1 MFTKFIEFKFVLPI
15 TAVVSFLICVII
27 LPMLIPF
34 LRKLKF
40 GQSIRE
46 EGPKWHQKKS
56 GTPPMGGIAFIIAI
70 IVSAICCCVSKSSML
85 ICFTAVAFGVIG
97 FVDDYIK
104 VVLKRNLG
112 LSAKHKFLMQ
122 IIVSVL
128 FIVIGRHFDIV
139 KTDICIPFMEKSVDI
154 GWFIIPLSV
163 FIMTGFSNA
172 VNLTDGI
179 DGLAASVTA
188 VVSVALGII
197 ASIVFMPG
205 VACLCAAVFGG
216 CLGFLIFNFH
226 PAKVFMGDTG
236 SLFFGGFVSAAA
248 IVLKMPLLLVIIG
261 FVYVIE
267 TLSVMLQVAY
277 FKKTGGKRLFK
288 MTPIHHHFEMCG
300 WSEVKIVSVAVIA
313 SIILSAAA
321 IGAMY
326 LYLF

>member
-1 MFTKFIEFKFVLPI
+1 MFTKFLEFKYVLPI
-15 TAVVSFLICVII
+15 AAITAFLVCVII

-70 IVSAICCCVSKSSML
+70 VVSVLSTVISPSVML
-85 ICFTAVAFGVIG
+85 ITFTAVAFGLIG

-112 LSAKHKFLMQ
+112 LLAKQKFLMQ
-122 IIVSVL
+122 IIVSVV
-128 FIVIGRHFDIV
+128 FIVIGRYFNIV
-139 KTDICIPFMEKSVDI
+139 KTDICIPFMENTVDI
-154 GWFIIPLSV
+154 GIFIIPLAV

-179 DGLAASVTA
+179 DGLATTVTA
-188 VVSVALGII
+188 VVSIVLALIATVTKMYGIAI
-197 ASIVFMPG
+197 
-205 VACLCAAVFGG
+205 LCAAVFGA
-216 CLGFLIFNFH
+216 CIGFLIFNFH

-261 FVYVIE
+261 FVYVLE
-267 TLSVMLQVAY
+267 TLSVMIQVVY
-277 FKKTGGKRLFK
+277 FKKTGKRVFK

-300 WSEVKIVSVAVIA
+300 WSEVKIVGVAALASVVCAGLT
-313 SIILSAAA
+313 IL
-321 IGAMY
+321 IMMP
-326 LYLF
+326 YLF